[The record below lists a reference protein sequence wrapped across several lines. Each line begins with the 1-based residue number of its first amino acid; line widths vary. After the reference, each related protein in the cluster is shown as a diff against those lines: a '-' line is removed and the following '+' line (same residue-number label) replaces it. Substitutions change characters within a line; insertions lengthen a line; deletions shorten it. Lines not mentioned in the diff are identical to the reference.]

1 MLTYF
6 HHLLGTQG
14 YAPHGFCLLWQPELI
29 WTHVVA
35 DAVTA
40 LSYFTIP
47 VALVTLVRKRGDIAF
62 SWIFFCFA
70 VFILACGA
78 THVMSIITLWWP
90 IYGIQALVK
99 ALTAIVSVAT
109 ALALWPLMPKLLAIP
124 SPTQLR
130 LANEALA
137 ERIIERDAAI
147 CQLQQEAAER
157 QRAQALLAQQSQEL
171 ALAKAAAESASQAK
185 SHFLAN
191 MSHELRTPLNAV
203 MGYAQLL
210 MRDKALA
217 QRHKDAAHTIHDSG
231 AHLLTLINDILDLS
245 KIEAGKFELYPAS
258 LDLPGFLQGISAIMR
273 VRTEEKAI
281 GFTCELASDLPEFV
295 LADEK
300 RLRQVLLNLLSN
312 AAKFTDRGGVTLA
325 VSVLVTQGSQVRL
338 NFAVRDTGVGIS
350 PEDVALIF
358 KPFEQVGATDRRAGG
373 TGLGLSITRQLIEM
387 MGSELKVE
395 SAPGE
400 GSLFWFD
407 VELPV
412 THLQPASSDR
422 ARDCSGYRG
431 ERKKVLVVDDI
442 TANREVM
449 VAMLDELGFVVEQ
462 APGAQAGIAQALA
475 HPPHLVLMDIRM
487 PGMDGLEAIRA
498 LRQSQQF
505 DNVPIIAV
513 SSGISA
519 ENQARALEAGACSF
533 MPKPLERG
541 ELVRLVG
548 EALTMDWIVE
558 EAAEEAAAPPMLAP
572 GRDELAALHAAAM
585 AGNMRQVRA
594 EADKLASLA
603 PAYQPFADAVGGMAR
618 AFQSQALLALI
629 EEAME
634 KQP

>member
-1 MLTYF
+1 VLTYF

>member
-1 MLTYF
+1 M
-6 HHLLGTQG
+6 
-14 YAPHGFCLLWQPELI
+14 I